1 MAKAKP
7 TNLLNDV
14 LSRAA
19 NRRPG
24 FPTWFERLPADVQT
38 ELEAVRQSFDHAKHQ
53 KRAYAKAVI
62 EAGRERGWE
71 IGGTQAVIAWLE
83 RKR

>member
-1 MAKAKP
+1 MPKAK
-7 TNLLNDV
+7 TSLLSDV

-19 NRRPG
+19 NTRPG
-24 FPTWFERLPADVQT
+24 FPTWFERLPADVQA
-38 ELEAVRQSFDHAKHQ
+38 ELEAVRDSFDHKKHQ
-53 KRAYAKAVI
+53 KRAYARAVI

-71 IGGTQAVIAWLE
+71 IGGPQAVIAWLE